1 MTNMSELLVSVVVC
15 NYNYE
20 RFLEDALSSV
30 TAQTRRCELV
40 VVDDGS
46 TDGSREILSHWADR
60 AKIVLQDNA
69 GQVGAYNRGF
79 LESSGDIVIFLD
91 SDDLL
96 DADTVE
102 RVLAA
107 FEAGVAKVHWP
118 MRLVGESGS
127 ALGGEIP
134 YRLGQGEVS
143 RAFVKHGILYASSPG
158 SGNAYRR
165 DALQRLFP
173 LPEDSVDRHGADFFT
188 IYGAPLFGEVR
199 ALHRAAGSYRV
210 HERGGAAALNLV
222 FGNAAKIHVDPQRMR
237 KRVARFR
244 QWIAIRTSGEI
255 LPPDTFLDFSV
266 EKLAFA
272 RAIFE
277 ARGYWPGLRRGIPAL
292 VALMRALWLK
302 SEFSIIKKLMLSAWS
317 ITVLLAPRGVGF
329 PVARYVCNPASRS

>member
-1 MTNMSELLVSVVVC
+1 MNELRVSVVVC

-20 RFLEDALSSV
+20 RFLEAALSSV
-30 TAQTRRCELV
+30 AGQTHPCELI

-46 TDGSREILSHWADR
+46 TDGSREILSHWTDR

-79 LESSGDIVIFLD
+79 VESSGDIVIFLD

-96 DADTVE
+96 DVDAVE
-102 RVLAA
+102 QIVAA
-107 FEAGVAKVHWP
+107 FEAGVAKVHWR
-118 MRLVGESGS
+118 MRLVDDSGA

-134 YRLGQGEVS
+134 YRLSEGDVS
-143 RAFVKHGILYASSPG
+143 RAFVKHGVLYASSPG

-188 IYGAPLFGEVR
+188 IYGATLFGDVR
-199 ALHRAAGSYRV
+199 ALRRPAGSYRV
-210 HERGGAAALNLV
+210 HERGGASAAVNLV
-222 FGNAAKIHVDPQRMR
+222 FGNAAKIHVDSQRVQ
-237 KRVARFR
+237 KREARFR

-255 LPPDTFLDFSV
+255 IPPDTFLDFSA

-272 RAIFE
+272 RAVFE
-277 ARGYWPGLRRGIPAL
+277 ASGYWPGLRHGIPAL
-292 VALMRALWLK
+292 AALMRALWLK
-302 SEFSIIKKLMLSAWS
+302 SEFSFFKKLMLSAWS
-317 ITVLLAPRGVGF
+317 IIVLVAPRGVGF
-329 PVARYVCNPASRS
+329 PVARYVCNPASRA